1 MCFPSDPAVLTTK
14 FHQVQQ
20 VAVAEPTIAETE
32 DVTQDCDN
40 VATGMSREQLV
51 SEPPIWADKEQDML
65 FCFLWNTCRDINLE
79 SGAHSLLECVG
90 IYL

>member
-1 MCFPSDPAVLTTK
+1 MNWVIFQLQYLFFVCVFPSDPAVLTTK

-51 SEPPIWADKEQDML
+51 SEPPIWADEEQDML
-65 FCFLWNTCRDINLE
+65 FCFLWNTCRD
-79 SGAHSLLECVG
+79 
-90 IYL
+90 